1 MLSAPAIRS
10 AQEGT
15 RTPTPFREADFK
27 SAASAIPPP
36 GHNSPG
42 SAKTGYSKVAGLNIV

>member
-1 MLSAPAIRS
+1 ENSG

-27 SAASAIPPP
+27 LYTDDSVNPNLLFLDRSRNFHTQIQV
-36 GHNSPG
+36 SDLT
-42 SAKTGYSKVAGLNIV
+42 SSTS